1 MTHHEDDPARES
13 TERHAYLQKSKGD
26 PFRPHGI
33 YWIQFANWFAGD
45 RLKKLP
51 IGLRHVLMLVRNW
64 KVFWRPRRLEF
75 RYMGDGFA
83 TKSRLQFLTDPAFV
97 RSYNRMLA
105 ARGGPNDPGLH
116 LRIHQALWIASVC
129 KRLPGD
135 FVECGTGRGMV
146 MSAVL
151 ESLDEWEHLNKSVWL
166 CDTFSPHYLNEVTG
180 KNDDSK
186 AKSTNYAVSIESTR
200 KNFSQWSRVNLVQGF
215 LPESLDGVAIDKI
228 AFLHLDLN
236 FASAE
241 QSVLRKLWPKITPGG
256 MVLLDDFGTNELQNV
271 AMVEVAEEF
280 GVQILTTG
288 SSQGIIIKG

>member
-1 MTHHEDDPARES
+1 
-13 TERHAYLQKSKGD
+13 
-26 PFRPHGI
+26 
-33 YWIQFANWFAGD
+33 
-45 RLKKLP
+45 
-51 IGLRHVLMLVRNW
+51 
-64 KVFWRPRRLEF
+64 
-75 RYMGDGFA
+75 MGDGFA
-83 TKSRLQFLTDPAFV
+83 TKSRLQFLADPTYV

-151 ESLDEWEHLNKSVWL
+151 ESLDEWENLNKSVWL
-166 CDTFSPHYLNEVTG
+166 CDTFSPHYLNQVTG
-180 KNDDSK
+180 KNDESQ

-200 KNFSQWSRVNLVQGF
+200 ENFSQWSRINLVQGF

-241 QSVLRKLWPKITPGG
+241 QKVLRKLWPKITPGG

-288 SSQGIIIKG
+288 SAQGIIVKP